1 MLIFIM
7 FVGLVT
13 IIWWGRTMSS
23 SERESKFTID
33 INYSGVEDCVLFST
47 PLPTQIQITVS
58 DEGRNLRQLA
68 KQNIDLNLDLTNF
81 FTEKQ
86 GVITLSAE
94 LLLPH
99 LQKVLPSTAVVEN
112 IDLENTEFKYQFQS
126 TKIVPVIVPYDVQCA
141 SQHQLMGEPILSMD
155 SIAIFG
161 TDFVLSGIN
170 SLYTDT
176 IRLTDIQ
183 DTVSQRVQV
192 PLPNNVRSKVS
203 SILVTFH
210 AEQFTDKSFD
220 LPIHV
225 QDVPA
230 NERVQLFPET
240 TTVVVR
246 VGESSYAQVEAK
258 DLTAICQYPQ
268 KECDVLPIQIQ
279 TNNPYISN
287 IRTYPSTVEYII
299 ER

>member
-1 MLIFIM
+1 
-7 FVGLVT
+7 
-13 IIWWGRTMSS
+13 
-23 SERESKFTID
+23 
-33 INYSGVEDCVLFST
+33 
-47 PLPTQIQITVS
+47 
-58 DEGRNLRQLA
+58 
-68 KQNIDLNLDLTNF
+68 
-81 FTEKQ
+81 
-86 GVITLSAE
+86 
-94 LLLPH
+94 
-99 LQKVLPSTAVVEN
+99 
-112 IDLENTEFKYQFQS
+112 
-126 TKIVPVIVPYDVQCA
+126 
-141 SQHQLMGEPILSMD
+141 
-155 SIAIFG
+155 
-161 TDFVLSGIN
+161 
-170 SLYTDT
+170 
-176 IRLTDIQ
+176 
-183 DTVSQRVQV
+183 
-192 PLPNNVRSKVS
+192 VRSKVS

-225 QDVPA
+225 QYVPT

-246 VGESSYAQVEAK
+246 VGESSYAQVEAE